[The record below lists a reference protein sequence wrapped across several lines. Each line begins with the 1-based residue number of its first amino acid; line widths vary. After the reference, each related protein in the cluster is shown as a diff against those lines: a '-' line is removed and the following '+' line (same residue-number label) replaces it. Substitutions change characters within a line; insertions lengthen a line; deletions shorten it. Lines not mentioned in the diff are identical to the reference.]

1 MYIPICRHYE
11 LNHDFLA
18 NYSKRF
24 LDNKLDVNVNA
35 GVNMNE
41 RGYTRMTGQTDDLS
55 FYSGFWD
62 LSNGS
67 TKQHCRKVRI
77 NAVW

>member
-1 MYIPICRHYE
+1 M
-11 LNHDFLA
+11 
-18 NYSKRF
+18 
-24 LDNKLDVNVNA
+24 NVNA

-41 RGYTRMTGQTDDLS
+41 RGYTRMTGQNFDDLS
-55 FYSGFWD
+55 FYSDFWD

-77 NAVW
+77 NAPFGRSSEM